1 MWVIFERKIDGSHGE
16 EETKGSY
23 IKVFRYLPIIPSF
36 KQLWIIKDDEKNLS
50 WHTNGRKCNNLLWH
64 LADSPYWKEIN
75 ETFTEFGVKSRNLRL
90 KLVTNDMNP

>member
-36 KQLWIIKDDEKNLS
+36 KQL
-50 WHTNGRKCNNLLWH
+50 
-64 LADSPYWKEIN
+64 
-75 ETFTEFGVKSRNLRL
+75 
-90 KLVTNDMNP
+90 